1 MGSEMCIR
9 DSRVV
14 EWVEARRDAGDK
26 DAPDPATARRWVQF
40 CETETLRSLATAK
53 ALRSRRGNELLT
65 LLNSPTEQH
74 DIETPDSLVALAL
87 ERGAA
92 AARPAAAGSSQ
103 AVVAFVPVREA
114 EEFAETFAKDFEITE
129 VGQGE
134 PARLED

>member
-1 MGSEMCIR
+1 MARQEPRKDVVIVGLGWTGSILGM
-9 DSRVV
+9 
-14 EWVEARRDAGDK
+14 
-26 DAPDPATARRWVQF
+26 
-40 CETETLRSLATAK
+40 
-53 ALRSRRGNELLT
+53 ELSQEGL
-65 LLNSPTEQH
+65 
-74 DIETPDSLVALAL
+74 DIVAL